1 MHTCEGSK
9 TQASNEAGGLTTPAT
24 SQNASAAVGELSSV
38 LTPAD
43 SFGNYNSQGAVRL
56 SLSAPRPKTTTGLCR
71 EPRPRGGVGP
81 DISGGRRVLPPFRSS
96 PPSSPRACRLW
107 ASVCLHAAP
116 PPQAP
121 PPQPQ
126 SAQGKRPGRAPG
138 DGPGPLRPRPVTA
151 GGLSRCHRSQLP
163 LRAAAVM
170 KPPEGDASGR
180 GRGRGRAPLTPGAPS
195 SGPNE
200 GAGGELP
207 VLEPKRYLAI
217 LPDPAEEALGT
228 GPRPWVQVRGEDA
241 ALTQFVWKQCTLRAK
256 RLRGSESQRPGSR
269 FHL

>member
-1 MHTCEGSK
+1 MFS
-9 TQASNEAGGLTTPAT
+9 T

-56 SLSAPRPKTTTGLCR
+56 SLSAPRPKTTTAVLALAGSGLQSVST
-71 EPRPRGGVGP
+71 PPLPLRPR
-81 DISGGRRVLPPFRSS
+81 
-96 PPSSPRACRLW
+96 
-107 ASVCLHAAP
+107 
-116 PPQAP
+116 

-180 GRGRGRAPLTPGAPS
+180 GRGRGRAPLTPGAAS